1 MICDFGLSRTLPE
14 SSIGKGSGNTKRFRE
29 SIHSLSKKLDKT
41 EEKKVIEA
49 KLNATQVSDRK
60 RSMSCHFGTRWYRAP
75 EISLCEKYDTA
86 ADLWSLGC
94 VFYELIKTFGKEKH
108 LIKRVLALERV
119 LFKG

>member
-1 MICDFGLSRTLPE
+1 
-14 SSIGKGSGNTKRFRE
+14 
-29 SIHSLSKKLDKT
+29 
-41 EEKKVIEA
+41 
-49 KLNATQVSDRK
+49 
-60 RSMSCHFGTRWYRAP
+60 MSCHFGTRWYRAP

-119 LFKG
+119 LFKGQYDTILSPDPQEAEKG